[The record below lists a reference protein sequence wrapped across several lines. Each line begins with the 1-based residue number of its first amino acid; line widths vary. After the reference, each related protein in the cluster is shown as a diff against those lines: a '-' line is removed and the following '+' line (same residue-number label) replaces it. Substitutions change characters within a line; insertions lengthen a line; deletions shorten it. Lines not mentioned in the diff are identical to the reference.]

1 MILIFWLLRQRKE
14 RRQWGKRIRC
24 ECEDGNVWVSLN
36 PHREPEGGPM
46 SIPSLTTQIWR
57 NTSFC
62 FQLTPNKMVTN
73 KHVHSQLMNGGPLKM
88 KLKNVLYSFKL
99 YSLHNISPVVWGIKI
114 WSHQRL
120 MIWNIWVISHTPF
133 FFFIF
138 SMSCIYHK

>member
-14 RRQWGKRIRC
+14 RRPWGKRIRC

-99 YSLHNISPVVWGIKI
+99 YSLHNISPVVWGIKFG
-114 WSHQRL
+114 
-120 MIWNIWVISHTPF
+120 VIKDLWYEISELYLTHPF
-133 FFFIF
+133 FFRF